1 MALERTFFVTRS
13 PPSLRHFVPQRRT
26 GLKGDD
32 AGTGNTR
39 LSQPRDAAEAGAKAR
54 IARAPGEIIAIPL
67 RIFIEPKISF
77 FFKMIMSVFI

>member
-54 IARAPGEIIAIPL
+54 IAGAPGEL
-67 RIFIEPKISF
+67 YCNSIEDFYRAQNLILF
-77 FFKMIMSVFI
+77 